1 MNGGGWPTAEL
12 DPVRRLKV
20 IAGASGRPVYA
31 ERRFAFPV
39 EQVWAVASDLE
50 RELPL
55 LVSGL
60 RSFAVTLVGERE
72 GAAGAAAG
80 DRFEGR
86 AVSALGH
93 RERFDIVLRPGWCLM
108 QSAML
113 GSGMAARADGDDG
126 CLFAFYSSLRLPGGQ
141 LADRVRA
148 PWSARRAERM
158 LDRLAARVSA
168 RSAPTRTE

>member
-1 MNGGGWPTAEL
+1 MSGGGWPTAEL

-20 IAGASGRPVYA
+20 IAAASGRPVYA

-39 EQVWAVASDLE
+39 ERVWAVASDLE
-50 RELPL
+50 NELPL

-60 RSFAVTLVGERE
+60 RSFAVAPAGEGGR
-72 GAAGAAAG
+72 AAAG

-108 QSAML
+108 QSAVL

-126 CLFAFYSSLRLPGGQ
+126 CLFAFYSSLRIPGGQ

-158 LDRLAARVSA
+158 LDRLAERVASGSVPPRA
-168 RSAPTRTE
+168 E